1 MKNKNIANILF
12 LISMLSVGNIL
23 NANNQDVSKD
33 VKKPIEIRIDDNGQV
48 RRDQSG
54 PNKNKKNDNSGQNSY
69 VNTNTQRGGTETISN
84 SAGTVKVDASSY
96 NSQGQDYRQ
105 KFIIL
110 HYTAGNRDSSLKT
123 LTENE
128 VSAHYL
134 VSDNKLEPVYSL
146 VNENKRAWHA
156 GVSDWKGRNNLNDT
170 SIGIEIV
177 NDGDVSGTFVPYKD
191 FQIKEVAVLV
201 KYLADK
207 YEIPATNIL
216 GHSDIAPQR
225 KPDPGPLFPWE
236 ELYKKYNIGMW
247 YDNARKLAY
256 ESEYA
261 DTWNT
266 LPAAAV
272 QAEFSKFG
280 YTISSTGRWDEQ
292 TKNVIKVFQYHF
304 RPSNYDGKLDL
315 ETFAILKA
323 LNERYNNK

>member
-1 MKNKNIANILF
+1 MKKNIAKLLF
-12 LISMLSVGNIL
+12 LASILSVGNIL
-23 NANNQDVSKD
+23 NAHNQNVSKD
-33 VKKPIEIRIDDNGQV
+33 VQKPIEIKVDDNGNV
-48 RRDQSG
+48 TKNQSNG
-54 PNKNKKNDNSGQNSY
+54 NENNKPKTNPTNVSRGGVDTIKNTAGSITVDSSYTSTGQN
-69 VNTNTQRGGTETISN
+69 
-84 SAGTVKVDASSY
+84 
-96 NSQGQDYRQ
+96 YRQ
-105 KFIIL
+105 RFIIL
-110 HYTAGNRDSSLKT
+110 HYTAMNRDGSLRA
-123 LTENE
+123 LTNNE

-134 VSDNKLEPVYSL
+134 ISDQKNDPVFYL
-146 VNENKRAWHA
+146 VDENKRAWHA
-156 GVSDWKGRNNLNDT
+156 GVSEWKTSKNLND
-170 SIGIEIV
+170 SSVGIEIV
-177 NDGDVSGTFVPYKD
+177 NSGNVSGSFEPFKD

-266 LPAAAV
+266 LPASTV